1 MDKILEKLKLAN
13 ISEEDLKAIKESFDA
28 EVKKRVDE
36 ETKIISEKAD
46 EWTRQKVDAAI
57 KLKSEQ
63 LNTLAE
69 AYCNKKAATIARKAD
84 KKIRERT
91 AKLEKQLVFTI

>member
-1 MDKILEKLKLAN
+1 MNKILEKLKQAAN
-13 ISEEDLKAIKESFDA
+13 ISEEDLKTIKESFDV

-69 AYCNKKAATIARKAD
+69 TYCNKKAATIARKAD
-84 KKIRERT
+84 RPRP
-91 AKLEKQLVFTI
+91 AYPLSVQLEQ